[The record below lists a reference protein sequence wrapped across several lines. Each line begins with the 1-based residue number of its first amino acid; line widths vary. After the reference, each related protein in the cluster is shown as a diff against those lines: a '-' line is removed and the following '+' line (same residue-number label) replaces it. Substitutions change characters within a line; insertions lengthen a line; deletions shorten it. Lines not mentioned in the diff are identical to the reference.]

1 MKFVACML
9 KACMFL
15 SREKTKELIYI
26 RCFIILCSQILSPVK
41 VISFVSS
48 V

>member
-9 KACMFL
+9 YV
-15 SREKTKELIYI
+15 SREKAKELIYI
-26 RCFIILCSQILSPVK
+26 RRFIISCSQILSSVK